1 MRKKMQKTWL
11 IQSNRKRA
19 PEITIS
25 LENAESA
32 LAVFHFLFR
41 MRFALVYFIIRKLP
55 FPFLRLHRQGH
66 ENAGDVMG
74 HKCAGL
80 FDMMYYVCA
89 QMQRTIEIP
98 RHPQAKTT
106 DKPPKTWMP
115 LQHQQNT
122 SQTRL
127 RIHARPNSTHAID
140 QYLQPQQCGFR
151 QIAPFPLPFFFSA
164 KALYVSIQP
173 LPRLVTSLWLYW
185 PSTSCRSSTSIR
197 HSPNIDSCHYGI
209 IS

>member
-1 MRKKMQKTWL
+1 MQKTWL

-32 LAVFHFLFR
+32 LAVFHFCFGWDLHLCTLSYASCLFLFLGFTGKDTKTLE
-41 MRFALVYFIIRKLP
+41 MSWATSVQECLIWCIMSALRCNAPLKYQDTHKQRPPINRQKLEC
-55 FPFLRLHRQGH
+55 H
-66 ENAGDVMG
+66 
-74 HKCAGL
+74 C
-80 FDMMYYVCA
+80 
-89 QMQRTIEIP
+89 
-98 RHPQAKTT
+98 
-106 DKPPKTWMP
+106 
-115 LQHQQNT
+115 NT
-122 SQTRL
+122 SKILRKHDYAYMPAQTPHTL
-127 RIHARPNSTHAID
+127 LINISSPNNVVSAK
-140 QYLQPQQCGFR
+140 
-151 QIAPFPLPFFFSA
+151 IATFPLPFFFSA

-209 IS
+209 VS